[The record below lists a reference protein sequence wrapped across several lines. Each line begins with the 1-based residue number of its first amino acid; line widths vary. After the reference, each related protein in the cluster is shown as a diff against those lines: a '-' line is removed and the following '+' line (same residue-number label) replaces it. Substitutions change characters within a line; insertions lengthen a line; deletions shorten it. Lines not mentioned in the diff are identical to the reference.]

1 MDLLKY
7 YVQEGFVYIVF
18 WFNERG
24 RIEGNVSALKTFDPL
39 IDKTDQGPTLTWI
52 SKKGASVYKADN
64 KFYSSYGIFFN
75 SQEEALNASKKWI
88 EEVKSTHKFVEEI
101 KNTLTNV

>member
-7 YVQEGFVYIVF
+7 YVQVGFVYIVF

-24 RIEGNVSALKTFDPL
+24 RIEGNVSTLKTFDPL

-52 SKKGASVYKADN
+52 NKKGANVYKADK
-64 KFYSSYGIFFN
+64 KFYTNYGIFFK
-75 SQEEALNASKKWI
+75 SQEEALKSSKIWI
-88 EEVKSTHKFVEEI
+88 EDLKKTYKFVEEI
-101 KNTLTNV
+101 KSTFNV